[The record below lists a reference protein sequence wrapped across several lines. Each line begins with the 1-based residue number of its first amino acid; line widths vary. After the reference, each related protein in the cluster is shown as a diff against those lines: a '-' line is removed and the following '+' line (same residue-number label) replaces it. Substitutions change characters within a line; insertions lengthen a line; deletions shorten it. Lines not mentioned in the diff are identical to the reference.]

1 MGAGDIIMSLVGTA
15 LTGLAFVIYK
25 HRASISVPAV
35 AGTALVSS
43 VFSVMATMGASNIL
57 GFTAGAFL
65 LASAMAA
72 PTGCGTHGWIGCNCS
87 NSNQSDVAED
97 IFDGC

>member
-57 GFTAGAFL
+57 GVTAGAL
-65 LASAMAA
+65 SVRPLSTAA
-72 PTGCGTHGWIGCNCS
+72 LVLHRGHVGRAADRPCKPCCVMHVSHC
-87 NSNQSDVAED
+87 
-97 IFDGC
+97 

>member
-1 MGAGDIIMSLVGTA
+1 MTVSAAAAAAAAVVVHCNPQGLGAGDILMSLVGTA

-25 HRASISVPAV
+25 HRASISLPAV

-57 GFTAGAFL
+57 GVSAGMFFIVVRARCSPTAL
-65 LASAMAA
+65 
-72 PTGCGTHGWIGCNCS
+72 
-87 NSNQSDVAED
+87 
-97 IFDGC
+97 